1 MYIDNKQDNFIS
13 KEGLGYLARLR
24 MNLTYLNLER
34 SSLLEDEAV
43 DSVISFNLSS
53 IEELNVGSTS
63 ISSENLLKLL
73 HSTNTEKLTNLTIRN
88 L

>member
-1 MYIDNKQDNFIS
+1 MYIENKTDNFIS
-13 KEGLGYLARLR
+13 REGLGHLARLR
-24 MNLTYLNLER
+24 MNLAFLDLER

-43 DSVISFNLSS
+43 DSVISLNLSC

-73 HSTNTEKLTNLTIRN
+73 HSTDTEKLTNLTIRN